1 MPYYER
7 LYYILGVVKMN
18 KEMAEKAEQIVER
31 HVNELML
38 QLDNMSLTD
47 DQYIGVVDTLGK
59 LMVIQTIQVTL
70 KVQKDFIR
78 EIGD

>member
-1 MPYYER
+1 
-7 LYYILGVVKMN
+7 MN

-31 HVNELML
+31 HVNELTL

-47 DQYIGVVDTLGK
+47 EQYINVVDTLGK
-59 LMVIQTIQVTL
+59 LMTIQTIQVTL
-70 KVQKDFIR
+70 KVQKDFMR

>member
-1 MPYYER
+1 MD
-7 LYYILGVVKMN
+7 
-18 KEMAEKAEQIVER
+18 KEMTKKAEAIVDR
-31 HVNELML
+31 HVMELTL

-47 DQYIGVVDTLGK
+47 EQYINVVDTLAK
-59 LMVIQTIQVTL
+59 LMGIQTIQIAL

>member
-1 MPYYER
+1 
-7 LYYILGVVKMN
+7 MN
-18 KEMAEKAEQIVER
+18 KEMTEKAEQIVER

>member
-1 MPYYER
+1 MDT
-7 LYYILGVVKMN
+7 
-18 KEMAEKAEQIVER
+18 EMAEKAEQIVER

>member
-1 MPYYER
+1 
-7 LYYILGVVKMN
+7 MN
-18 KEMAEKAEQIVER
+18 QEMAEKAEQIVER

>member
-1 MPYYER
+1 MD
-7 LYYILGVVKMN
+7 
-18 KEMAEKAEQIVER
+18 KEKTKKAEAIVDR

-70 KVQKDFIR
+70 KVQKDFMR

>member
-1 MPYYER
+1 MVR
-7 LYYILGVVKMN
+7 MD
-18 KEMAEKAEQIVER
+18 KEMTKKAEAIVDR

>member
-1 MPYYER
+1 M
-7 LYYILGVVKMN
+7 VKMN

>member
-1 MPYYER
+1 MD
-7 LYYILGVVKMN
+7 
-18 KEMAEKAEQIVER
+18 KEMAKRAEAIVDR
-31 HVNELML
+31 HVEALTL

-47 DQYIGVVDTLGK
+47 DQYINVVDTLGK

-70 KVQKDFIR
+70 KVQKDFIG

>member
-1 MPYYER
+1 
-7 LYYILGVVKMN
+7 MN
-18 KEMAEKAEQIVER
+18 KEMAERAEAIVDR

-70 KVQKDFIR
+70 KVQKDFMR

>member
-1 MPYYER
+1 MD
-7 LYYILGVVKMN
+7 
-18 KEMAEKAEQIVER
+18 KEMTKKAEAIVDR
-31 HVNELML
+31 HVMELTL

>member
-1 MPYYER
+1 
-7 LYYILGVVKMN
+7 MN

-59 LMVIQTIQVTL
+59 LMVIQTIQVSL
-70 KVQKDFIR
+70 KMQEKFIG

>member
-1 MPYYER
+1 MS
-7 LYYILGVVKMN
+7 

>member
-1 MPYYER
+1 
-7 LYYILGVVKMN
+7 MN

-47 DQYIGVVDTLGK
+47 DQYITVVDTLGK
-59 LMVIQTIQVTL
+59 LMVMQTIQVSL
-70 KVQKDFIR
+70 KMQEKFIG

>member
-1 MPYYER
+1 
-7 LYYILGVVKMN
+7 MN

-31 HVNELML
+31 HVMELTL

-47 DQYIGVVDTLGK
+47 EQYITVVDTLAK
-59 LMVIQTIQVTL
+59 LMGIQTIQISL
-70 KVQKDFIR
+70 KMQEKFIG

>member
-1 MPYYER
+1 MD
-7 LYYILGVVKMN
+7 
-18 KEMAEKAEQIVER
+18 KEMTKKAEAIVER

-47 DQYIGVVDTLGK
+47 DQYIGVVDALGK

>member
-1 MPYYER
+1 MD
-7 LYYILGVVKMN
+7 
-18 KEMAEKAEQIVER
+18 KEMGKRAEAIVDR
-31 HVNELML
+31 HVEALTL